1 MTIQTL
7 TFIHELLTEEERKA
21 ANIKK
26 WFCER
31 LYTAEDKGE
40 PTEQLE
46 KDREL
51 ATRSHNRAYN
61 ALVEFES
68 HEWQ

>member
-1 MTIQTL
+1 MTIKTL
-7 TFIHELLTEEERKA
+7 TFIHELLTEEEKKTA
-21 ANIKK
+21 GIKK
-26 WFCER
+26 WCCER

-40 PTEQLE
+40 PTEQLK

-51 ATRSHNRAYN
+51 ATINHNKAYN